1 MKKWAYYNDNE
12 PTACAWLREL
22 IKNGLITDGE
32 VDCRSIVDVRPDDV
46 RGFRRVH
53 LFAGIGGWD
62 YALQLAGWPDDEPV
76 WTASFPC
83 QPFSAA
89 GLQMGTDDTR
99 HLFPTGRK
107 LIARCNP
114 ATVIG
119 EQVASKLG
127 REWLARV
134 RVEMATL
141 GYAVTASDLCAAG
154 AGAPHIRQRLYWC
167 ATGERKLRVGH
178 HHEFEDGTTITR
190 MEHSPGP
197 GCERGVSK
205 SHKGWARSESGCSVD
220 GLAHPHEPRP
230 QGRCIRGNN
239 TSERSAWANSVG
251 VPGKSGI
258 TRRLEPGIP
267 PVAPRIPARVA
278 LIRGSGNSI
287 VPQIA
292 AKFIEAA
299 FSNRGSG
306 LGLIEDFD

>member
-22 IKNGLITDGE
+22 IKDGLITDGE
-32 VDCRSIVDVRPDDV
+32 VDERSIVDVRPDDV

-83 QPFSAA
+83 QPFSTA
-89 GLQMGTDDTR
+89 GLQMGTDDSR

-114 ATVIG
+114 ATVFG

-127 REWLARV
+127 REWIARV

-154 AGAPHIRQRLYWC
+154 AGAPHIRQRLFWV
-167 ATGERKLRVGH
+167 ADAHRQRHNG
-178 HHEFEDGTTITR
+178 
-190 MEHSPGP
+190 EHSLL
-197 GCERGVSK
+197 RGE
-205 SHKGWARSESGCSVD
+205 GREWRSEDFSKASGRGENTSER
-220 GLAHPHEPRP
+220 LAHPHEPRP
-230 QGRCIRGNN
+230 QGWCIGGNGA
-239 TSERSAWANSVG
+239 SERAPWSNSV
-251 VPGKSGI
+251 VVLGKEGHA
-258 TRRLEPGIP
+258 RRLEPGIP

-292 AKFIEAA
+292 AKFIKAA
-299 FSNRGSG
+299 FSNSGSG